1 MHKSS
6 DYIYMS
12 VLADSTD
19 PNGFTKEH
27 TGAIADH
34 VQQQQPLAIDA
45 KESKIQN
52 RAYKTKKIGNR
63 KQNIVKKKN
72 QKMQFLQKAKNL
84 LRRKTSFKGDKS
96 LWNVQAIYSSFLAKS
111 QKKVKSP
118 EPRNKTQKAK
128 NKTANGLAKTAGP
141 GKYRDYAVIQ
151 PEVSDVLSD
160 FYENKTKSHTEF
172 KYQIHG
178 KDRYTVLGSGRSTR
192 ARSHLSNIIGFC
204 DIKTLNYWRI
214 W

>member
-52 RAYKTKKIGNR
+52 RAYKTKETKYSE
-63 KQNIVKKKN
+63 KEKPKN
-72 QKMQFLQKAKNL
+72 
-84 LRRKTSFKGDKS
+84 
-96 LWNVQAIYSSFLAKS
+96 AIFAKS
-111 QKKVKSP
+111 KESENP
-118 EPRNKTQKAK
+118 DPRNKARKAK
-128 NKTANGLAKTAGP
+128 NKPANGSAKTAGP
-141 GKYRDYAVIQ
+141 GKYRNYAVIW

-160 FYENKTKSHTEF
+160 FYKNKTTLHTEF
-172 KYQIHG
+172 KHQIHRRNRCIALG
-178 KDRYTVLGSGRSTR
+178 KRPKHKSKKLFIEYHGLLRCKNAKLLENVVKKGSWLSLAYTLPEQIHCSS
-192 ARSHLSNIIGFC
+192 A
-204 DIKTLNYWRI
+204 
-214 W
+214 